1 MRGSIFAH
9 SWKRENPWKGGEGE
23 NLIRSTTAF
32 AAGQAKRER
41 EKGGSDMR
49 SRRREEGESDWRSE
63 KSNELFLSLPFFFF
77 TSPLLL
83 LDSEV

>member
-9 SWKRENPWKGGEGE
+9 SWKRENPGKGREGE
-23 NLIRSTTAF
+23 ILIRSTTAF
-32 AAGQAKRER
+32 AAGQAKRKKR
-41 EKGGSDMR
+41 GGSDMR

-77 TSPLLL
+77 YLAASLARF
-83 LDSEV
+83 